1 MPKCGLGH
9 TLIHTAQCGG
19 SPPVSRT
26 FTFILNPAAGG
37 RRGARRCRHLLTGL
51 ARLNAEVLTT
61 QQPGQAHEWAW
72 ARRDRTDHVMVAV
85 GGDGTAHEVGTALI
99 DATAMLAVLPLGSGN
114 DFAYALGQ
122 SWQKAPWHDWA
133 EQPPRR
139 IDVGQVE
146 LLQPDDNWQSR
157 AFINSIGLGIEGA
170 IAALAPRVPVAY
182 GFGRYVV
189 AALLEAWRYRAPH
202 MRLSIDGH
210 LNHECEQLLLAV
222 GNGPRA
228 GGGFLL
234 HPDAVLDD
242 GKLDLCR
249 VGELSRGRR
258 ARLLPSVIMSRHHRH
273 PEVVSARVHKVEI
286 DCPTGVPV
294 HCDGE
299 VVATAARRVQIRVQ
313 PSALSVLAPSP
324 SASAS
329 HHRP

>member
-1 MPKCGLGH
+1 M
-9 TLIHTAQCGG
+9 
-19 SPPVSRT
+19 SRT

-37 RRGARRCRHLLTGL
+37 RRGARRCRRLLADLAGL
-51 ARLNAEVLTT
+51 DVEVLTT
-61 QQPGQAHEWAW
+61 HQPRQAHEWAW
-72 ARRDRTDHVMVAV
+72 ARRERDNHVVVAV

-99 DATAMLAVLPLGSGN
+99 DAPATLAVVPLGSGN

-122 SWQKAPWHDWA
+122 CWQRAPWQEWA
-133 EQPPRR
+133 YEATRR

-146 LLQPDDNWQSR
+146 VLQPDGAWESR
-157 AFINSIGLGIEGA
+157 TFINSIGLGIEGA

-189 AALLEAWRYRAPH
+189 AALVEAWRYRVPH
-202 MRLSIDGH
+202 MRVSIDGQQD
-210 LNHECEQLLLAV
+210 EGEQLLLAV

-249 VGELSRGRR
+249 VGKLSRGHR
-258 ARLLPSVIMSRHHRH
+258 ARLLPSVILSRHHRH
-273 PEVVSARVHKVEI
+273 PKVVSARVHKVEI

-299 VVATAARRVQIRVQ
+299 VVAAAARQVRIRVQ
-313 PSALSVLAPSP
+313 PSALSVLALSP

>member
-9 TLIHTAQCGG
+9 TLNHIIQHGLSA
-19 SPPVSRT
+19 SVSRT
-26 FTFILNPAAGG
+26 FTFIINPVAGG
-37 RRGARRCRHLLTGL
+37 RRGARRCRRLLSDL
-51 ARLNAEVLTT
+51 ARLDAEVLTT

-72 ARRDRTDHVMVAV
+72 ARRDSANHVVVAV
-85 GGDGTAHEVGTALI
+85 GGDGTAHEVGTALV
-99 DATAMLAVLPLGSGN
+99 DAPAMLAVLPLGSGN

-139 IDVGQVE
+139 IDVGRVE
-146 LLQPDDNWQSR
+146 LLQPDETWQSR

-202 MRLSIDGH
+202 MRVSIDGQQD
-210 LNHECEQLLLAV
+210 EGEPLLLAV

-228 GGGFLL
+228 GGGFVL

-242 GKLDLCR
+242 GKLNLCR
-249 VGELSRGRR
+249 VGELSRGHR
-258 ARLLPSVIMSRHHRH
+258 ARLLPSVIFSRHHHH
-273 PEVVSARVHKVEI
+273 PEVASARVHKVEI

-299 VVATAARRVQIRVQ
+299 VVATAARQVRISVQ
-313 PSALSVLAPSP
+313 PAALTVLAPSP

-329 HHRP
+329 HRQP

>member
-1 MPKCGLGH
+1 M
-9 TLIHTAQCGG
+9 
-19 SPPVSRT
+19 SRT

-37 RRGARRCRHLLTGL
+37 RRSTRRCRRLLADLAGL
-51 ARLNAEVLTT
+51 DVEVLTT
-61 QQPGQAHEWAW
+61 HQPRQAHEWAW
-72 ARRDRTDHVMVAV
+72 ARRERANHVVVAV

-99 DATAMLAVLPLGSGN
+99 DAPAMLAVLPLGSGN
-114 DFAYALGQ
+114 DFAYALGEA
-122 SWQKAPWHDWA
+122 WPMGLPMDWA
-133 EQPPRR
+133 GQVPRR

-146 LLQPDDNWQSR
+146 LLQPDGVWESR

-170 IAALAPRVPVAY
+170 IAALAPRVPVVY

-189 AALLEAWRYRAPH
+189 AALLEAWRYRAPY
-202 MRLSIDGH
+202 MRVAIDGQQD
-210 LNHECEQLLLAV
+210 EGEQLLLAV

-242 GKLDLCR
+242 GKLNLCR

-258 ARLLPSVIMSRHHRH
+258 ACLLPSVIASRHHHH

-286 DCPTGVPV
+286 ECPTGVPV

-299 VVATAARRVQIRVQ
+299 VVATSARRVRIWVQ

-329 HHRP
+329 HRQP

>member
-1 MPKCGLGH
+1 M
-9 TLIHTAQCGG
+9 
-19 SPPVSRT
+19 SRT
-26 FTFILNPAAGG
+26 FTFIINPTAGG
-37 RRGARRCRHLLTGL
+37 RRGARRCRRLLTDLVGL
-51 ARLNAEVLTT
+51 DAEILTT
-61 QQPGQAHEWAW
+61 HQPRQAHEWAW
-72 ARRDRTDHVMVAV
+72 ARRERADHVVVAV

-99 DATAMLAVLPLGSGN
+99 NAPATLAVVPLGSGN
-114 DFAYALGQ
+114 DFAYALGEG
-122 SWQKAPWHDWA
+122 WPIRRLMDWA
-133 EQPPRR
+133 GRVPRR

-146 LLQPDDNWQSR
+146 LLQPDGAWESR

-170 IAALAPRVPVAY
+170 IAALAPRVPLAY

-189 AALLEAWRYRAPH
+189 AALLEAWRYQAPH
-202 MRLSIDGH
+202 MRISIDGQ
-210 LNHECEQLLLAV
+210 LDDGKQLLVAV

-242 GKLDLCR
+242 GSLDLCR

-258 ARLLPSVIMSRHHRH
+258 ARLLPSVILSRHHRH
-273 PEVVSARVHKVEI
+273 PEVVSARVRRVEI
-286 DCPTGVPV
+286 DCPVGVPV

-299 VVATAARRVQIRVQ
+299 VVAASARQVRIAVQ